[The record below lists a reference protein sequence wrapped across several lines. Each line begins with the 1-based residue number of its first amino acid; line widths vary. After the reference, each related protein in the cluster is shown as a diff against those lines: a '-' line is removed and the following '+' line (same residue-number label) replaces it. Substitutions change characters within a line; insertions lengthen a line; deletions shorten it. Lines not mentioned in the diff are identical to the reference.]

1 MYVLTW
7 GVVKCVVIRI
17 LEKAIGGQTSSNMV
31 KCNEYS
37 HRPAGLGLRRRLI
50 DSSSSGC
57 VAVCSGLLVHGLL
70 QLTGGGARM
79 VADIR
84 FVRLEASCLRRLLG
98 ANAVDA
104 GAQHWCAL
112 AASKHTRGYHE
123 LQHVLS
129 VLRVHQLQLLL
140 EQVLVVRK
148 VLHVDVA
155 IRRQRCGRR
164 LLRTII
170 IAVQMKADQPAV
182 HVRCVLA
189 VRHQAQL
196 LATGRGI
203 AGRDV
208 CGAQPP
214 GRQPQVDAVAVAV
227 LQESEVHDDGG
238 VAGLAVRD
246 AVLRFEFVV
255 EGDRIVEV
263 DVMFCVVKLKTWI
276 L

>member
-1 MYVLTW
+1 M
-7 GVVKCVVIRI
+7 
-17 LEKAIGGQTSSNMV
+17 
-31 KCNEYS
+31 
-37 HRPAGLGLRRRLI
+37 
-50 DSSSSGC
+50 
-57 VAVCSGLLVHGLL
+57 
-70 QLTGGGARM
+70 
-79 VADIR
+79 
-84 FVRLEASCLRRLLG
+84 
-98 ANAVDA
+98 DA

-129 VLRVHQLQLLL
+129 VLRVYQLQLLL

-155 IRRQRCGRR
+155 IRRQRRLLTSGRR

-208 CGAQPP
+208 CGTQPL

-255 EGDRIVEV
+255 ECDRVVEV
-263 DVMFCVVKLKTWI
+263 DVRFCVVKLKTWI